1 MPADAS
7 DTIVIVSAY
16 QEADRLGSTLAA
28 LAQAFPGARVVVA
41 DDGSRDGTDRV
52 AVAAGAQ
59 LVRAPRTIG
68 KGGAMTRAAQL
79 VMDAGASVYVLCDGD
94 LGETARELAPLASAV
109 GEGRCDLAIAA
120 FARRVGGGF
129 GAALGFSRW
138 ATRRLSGLELSA
150 PISGQRA
157 LRAEVLRAVTPFAPR
172 FGMETAMNVDAAR
185 AGFRVCELELDL
197 AHRATGRTLGGFLH
211 RIRQLADFVLVYLNR
226 RRRGA
231 VRQRPHGRPG

>member
-41 DDGSRDGTDRV
+41 DDGSRDGTDQV
-52 AVAAGAQ
+52 ALQAGVE
-59 LVRAPRTIG
+59 LVRMPRTIG
-68 KGGAMTRAAQL
+68 KGGAMTRA
-79 VMDAGASVYVLCDGD
+79 VEGVVDAGASLYVLCDGD
-94 LGETARELAPLASAV
+94 LGETARELPRLASAV
-109 GEGRCDLAIAA
+109 ADGRCDLAIAV
-120 FARRVGGGF
+120 FARRVGGGV

-138 ATRRLSGLELSA
+138 ATRQLTGLELSA

-157 LRAEVLRAVTPFAPR
+157 LRGEVLRAVTPFAPR

-185 AGFRVCELELDL
+185 AGFRVGEVELDL
-197 AHRATGRTLGGFLH
+197 AHRATGRTLRGFVH
-211 RIRQLADFVLVYLNR
+211 RARQLKDFARAYLTR
-226 RRRGA
+226 R
-231 VRQRPHGRPG
+231 